1 MSAGSCCTRI
11 RAIDDQG
18 NDGIHWYRWATS
30 QLTTLPFL
38 DIMDDRYSPTSAPV
52 GKYRNHAA

>member
-18 NDGIHWYRWATS
+18 NDAIRWQRRTS
-30 QLTTLPFL
+30 QSTKLSFL
-38 DIMDDRYSPTSAPV
+38 DIMDDRFSPTSAPV
-52 GKYRNHAA
+52 GKYCNHAA